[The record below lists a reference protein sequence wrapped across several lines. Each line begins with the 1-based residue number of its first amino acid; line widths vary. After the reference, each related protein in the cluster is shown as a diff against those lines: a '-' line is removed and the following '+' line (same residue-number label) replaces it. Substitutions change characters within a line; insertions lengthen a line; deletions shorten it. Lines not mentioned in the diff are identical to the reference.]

1 MHGFLIVIILLA
13 LVLFILSRDVWVK
26 VKNGEFL
33 IIEIHLPILAI
44 ILTKKNKKKS
54 EKQKKKAKELSAPTY
69 IRIIIKELKR
79 FEKCEVV
86 INRVTPP
93 HKANNFSYSTLTKP
107 YGYQSLIY
115 AVIAYLET
123 KVEKLTLKENA
134 VSFIP
139 GNSLFLCDITIKA
152 RLYRIA
158 FGAYC
163 LYRNINKEKR
173 LSFS

>member
-1 MHGFLIVIILLA
+1 MHGFLISVILLF
-13 LVLFILSRDVWVK
+13 LLLFILTREVWIK
-26 VKNGEFL
+26 VQNGELL
-33 IIEIHLPILAI
+33 IIEIHMPIFAI
-44 ILTKKNKKKS
+44 ILTKENKREGKKHKKK
-54 EKQKKKAKELSAPTY
+54 EKELSALTY
-69 IRIIIKELKR
+69 VKIIIKELKR
-79 FEKCEVV
+79 FEKCEVI

-123 KVEKLTLKENA
+123 KVEKLTLTENA
-134 VSFIP
+134 VRFIP
-139 GNSLFLCDITIKA
+139 GNSLFLCDITIKS

-158 FGAYC
+158 FGAFC